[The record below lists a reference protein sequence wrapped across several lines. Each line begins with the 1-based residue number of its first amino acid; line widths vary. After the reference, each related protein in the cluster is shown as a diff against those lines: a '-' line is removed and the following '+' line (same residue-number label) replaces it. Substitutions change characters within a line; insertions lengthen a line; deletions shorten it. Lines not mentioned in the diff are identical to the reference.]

1 MDCRRLCRSANC
13 ASTGTE
19 EAGSSAKGSVLEEE
33 LPPQA
38 LLAGILSFFVL
49 ELELD
54 LELELED
61 GVSGVILSVVT
72 TNLKTSKESA
82 FSADAAVTPSW

>member
-38 LLAGILSFFVL
+38 LLAGMLSFFVL
-49 ELELD
+49 ELE